1 MTKCKFEI
9 GLILDIYTFGYCL

>member
-9 GLILDIYTFGYCL
+9 GLILDISTFGYCL